1 MRAGGCPC
9 TCSIEWHQCICITLQ
24 WRAST
29 FVHDSKTKQKTYSF
43 SVPTPWEWSSRYS
56 YPIACAMN
64 IVSFWSGNFWGCFS
78 TFFSF
83 VKLTKSDGWSLEARV
98 VLTSATNQESQKF
111 NFWQSELSR
120 RFSGHCC
127 TFTEMALF
135 LWALHSK
142 NTRIPLTLFVWVF
155 AGTKPFNI
163 AISSLLVR
171 HLNWA
176 PSSRVIF
183 AFFLGG
189 WKTLKSGS
197 TFSFLTILKMS
208 KTTTGSCIDHSKCVT
223 VLLRDA
229 WQPHDF
235 KPLPWYKPAR
245 PLAT

>member
-1 MRAGGCPC
+1 MYMFHRMAPVYLHH
-9 TCSIEWHQCICITLQ
+9 TSAKSLYFYTWQQ
-24 WRAST
+24 N
-29 FVHDSKTKQKTYSF
+29 KTKNLVSLYQLHESGALDTC
-43 SVPTPWEWSSRYS
+43 

-64 IVSFWSGNFWGCFS
+64 IVSFWSGNLWGCFS

-83 VKLTKSDGWSLEARV
+83 VKLTKSDGWSLEGRV

-142 NTRIPLTLFVWVF
+142 NTHIPLTLFVWVF

-208 KTTTGSCIDHSKCVT
+208 KTTTGSCIDHSKMRHSV
-223 VLLRDA
+223 A
-229 WQPHDF
+229 
-235 KPLPWYKPAR
+235 
-245 PLAT
+245 